1 MEDNI
6 EKIHSDRKERGTKLD
21 KLQNEIDEIAE
32 FFDNDPE
39 KLAKAIHANRISRAA
54 QIAYILKLE
63 IENRRLK
70 DESIT
75 DDLTGLTNRK
85 GWNEFVEEYE
95 EKRKKINEPVT
106 VMVADLDNLKEIND
120 RLGHDVGD
128 NLLQESANLLQE
140 TSRKTDFVS
149 KVVSRA
155 GGDEFYLLLPSMND
169 DGANKFI
176 ERLEN
181 SIKEYNSK
189 DQSQRN
195 LPLDVQ
201 ISISIGF
208 EVVEDNEPIDQAIRK
223 ADEKM
228 YEHKISKKAAEDEK

>member
-85 GWNEFVEEYE
+85 GWNEFVEKYE
-95 EKRKKINEPVT
+95 EKRKKINEPFT
-106 VMVADLDNLKEIND
+106 VMVADL
-120 RLGHDVGD
+120 
-128 NLLQESANLLQE
+128 
-140 TSRKTDFVS
+140 
-149 KVVSRA
+149 
-155 GGDEFYLLLPSMND
+155 
-169 DGANKFI
+169 
-176 ERLEN
+176 
-181 SIKEYNSK
+181 
-189 DQSQRN
+189 
-195 LPLDVQ
+195 
-201 ISISIGF
+201 
-208 EVVEDNEPIDQAIRK
+208 
-223 ADEKM
+223 
-228 YEHKISKKAAEDEK
+228 